1 MAAHITCMKCWHDL
15 TTVWLRRWPP
25 IMPVP
30 RGWKNIKACPLTMRP
45 MVMFRAKY
53 RISIARNWPSLQ
65 PRNLLS
71 TALQKKRR
79 RPVILPLPQIT
90 AGMRRRRPLQIRSL
104 DSSPHMKKKQA
115 LFLVV
120 VAAVLAFLVYLQVQ
134 HWRRFD
140 WGKFAEQT
148 NQVRWGMVVAGIAM
162 IYLADALRAWRWAI
176 FLRPVRKVE
185 AHTLIGTQ
193 FIGFTGLA
201 LLGRL
206 GELIR
211 PYLVA
216 RKFKLSFS
224 SQRALWSLERI
235 FDTGAVAVLTS
246 FALFSSSSVKHLE
259 HYQQLPKIGIALVV
273 FVLGGIVVAYL
284 VRRFNALIAQ
294 WIKSAFHRFPSL
306 GERLAGRVVAFGEG
320 LHTLHDAPS
329 FFASAALSLTIW
341 ILVSFSYLLI
351 THAYPAPF
359 NALT

>member
-1 MAAHITCMKCWHDL
+1 
-15 TTVWLRRWPP
+15 
-25 IMPVP
+25 
-30 RGWKNIKACPLTMRP
+30 
-45 MVMFRAKY
+45 
-53 RISIARNWPSLQ
+53 
-65 PRNLLS
+65 
-71 TALQKKRR
+71 
-79 RPVILPLPQIT
+79 
-90 AGMRRRRPLQIRSL
+90 
-104 DSSPHMKKKQA
+104 MKKKQA

-216 RKFKLSFS
+216 RKLKLSFS
-224 SQRALWSLERI
+224 SQMAVWSVERI

-306 GERLAGRVVAFGEG
+306 GERLASRVVAFGEG

-351 THAYPAPF
+351 THAYPAPL
-359 NALT
+359 NALTWTHAVILMGFSIAGGVLQLPMVGGGSQFMTIAALTYFFQIPAEMAVNCGILLWLSTFMSVIPMGLIYAHLEKVSFSQLTKESQQTEESLVH